1 MSFARSKSPKKAPF
15 NPRGFF
21 LLKFAIESYMW
32 ILLKFFF
39 SLLAFTYRLIDRQRI
54 KLKDGEVRLVDGASI
69 SVAQL

>member
-1 MSFARSKSPKKAPF
+1 
-15 NPRGFF
+15 
-21 LLKFAIESYMW
+21 MW